1 MKPNPNIIF
10 IIFTACIVAAGAYW
24 YFFVEVATE
33 PSLMASETGNMA
45 EQQFQAL
52 VTQLPRDFSTQIFS
66 DPEFQALQDLTTAIA
81 PEPPG
86 RVDPFAPLTG
96 VSAQP

>member
-1 MKPNPNIIF
+1 MKPNPNIAF
-10 IIFTACIVAAGAYW
+10 IILTACIVAAGAYW

-33 PSLMASETGNMA
+33 PSLTASEAGNMA
-45 EQQFQAL
+45 QAQFQSL
-52 VTQLPRDFSTQIFS
+52 VTQLPRDFSTKIFS
-66 DPEFQALQDLTTAIA
+66 DPEFMALQDLTTAVA

-86 RVDPFAPLTG
+86 RSDPFAPLSG